1 MTANLIPERPLLFSP
16 SLASTIGLEEA
27 ILIYHIDSLI
37 IIEKTNSN
45 IIQSQLKTSLND
57 LTDNLPF
64 WTPSAIHRILQNLL
78 ELGIISIDPLPTD
91 EDQLIEIKINYT
103 KKSERLEQKNK
114 KNASDNIL
122 GAQKI
127 PEKWQPDEN
136 IIQKLKLQGIDKKF
150 ILENIDE
157 FVLYWTERNQ
167 ASHSWGSKF
176 MQHITRRW
184 QKNRSNYNDSLSIKS
199 DHNIKIEK
207 EWQPND
213 DALEILERMGINRN
227 FIDDA
232 IPEFILYW
240 RERNEA
246 KNTWNSKF
254 VYHVKLQWAKFTHTL
269 KHDTDPKPMTEYWKP
284 DNEVFDVLEIANID
298 LKFAREMIPE
308 FILFWRDKNE
318 LHHSWNTKFLQHVKY
333 RWSRRNTE
341 KIDSKGDA
349 FERLSDRSWA
359 SDFI

>member
-1 MTANLIPERPLLFSP
+1 MTANLIPENPLLFSP

-27 ILIYHIDSLI
+27 ILIQHIDSLI
-37 IIEKTNSN
+37 SAIKTGSN
-45 IIQSQLKTSLND
+45 KNCHHLKVSLND
-57 LTDNLPF
+57 LSFKLPF
-64 WTPSAIHRILQNLL
+64 WKPSVIHRILQNLI
-78 ELGIISIDPLPTD
+78 ELGIISLEPLPTD
-91 EDQLIEIKINYT
+91 ETQQIEIKINYSQKS
-103 KKSERLEQKNK
+103 KKFDEKNK
-114 KNASDNIL
+114 EIASNHIL
-122 GAQKI
+122 GVQKI
-127 PEKWQPDEN
+127 PENWRPDEN
-136 IIQKLKLQGIDKKF
+136 IVQKLKLQRIEEKF
-150 ILENIDE
+150 ILENVDE
-157 FVLYWTERNQ
+157 FVLYWRERNQ

-184 QKNRSNYNDSLSIKS
+184 QKNQIYNNPTSHESTN
-199 DHNIKIEK
+199 NIKIEK
-207 EWQPND
+207 EWQPNS

-254 VYHVKLQWAKFTHTL
+254 VNHVKRQWAKFTHTL

-284 DNEVFDVLEIANID
+284 DVEVFDILEIANID
-298 LKFAREMIPE
+298 LQFAREIIPE

-318 LHHSWNTKFLQHVKY
+318 LHHSWNTKYLQHVKY

-359 SDFI
+359 SDLI

>member
-1 MTANLIPERPLLFSP
+1 
-16 SLASTIGLEEA
+16 
-27 ILIYHIDSLI
+27 
-37 IIEKTNSN
+37 
-45 IIQSQLKTSLND
+45 
-57 LTDNLPF
+57 
-64 WTPSAIHRILQNLL
+64 
-78 ELGIISIDPLPTD
+78 
-91 EDQLIEIKINYT
+91 
-103 KKSERLEQKNK
+103 
-114 KNASDNIL
+114 
-122 GAQKI
+122 
-127 PEKWQPDEN
+127 
-136 IIQKLKLQGIDKKF
+136 
-150 ILENIDE
+150 
-157 FVLYWTERNQ
+157 
-167 ASHSWGSKF
+167 

-184 QKNRSNYNDSLSIKS
+184 QKNQIYNNPISHESTN
-199 DHNIKIEK
+199 NIKIEK
-207 EWQPND
+207 EWQPNS

-254 VYHVKLQWAKFTHTL
+254 VNHVKRQWAKFTHTL

-284 DNEVFDVLEIANID
+284 DIEVFDILEIANID
-298 LKFAREMIPE
+298 LKFAREIIPE

-318 LHHSWNTKFLQHVKY
+318 LHHSWNTKYLQHVKY

-359 SDFI
+359 SDLI